1 MSGYKRF
8 VLAAGGLLSV
18 MCLVGIP
25 SLALADDDDNG
36 INGNGNGQKVTI
48 CHIPT
53 DGRNSPKTLKLPA
66 HVAQRIL
73 QQNPNDFTGKCGGT
87 KFALVAVSGTLEEGF
102 PLRPNLDFLSEVNE
116 GNPAV
121 LGIFLGHALVR
132 GVRAFL
138 DIKDS
143 NSREFVAGPPGL
155 NPVNPGLVASGN
167 NNDANISSLYLVD
180 RRQAARALLREP
192 RYLSMVPDLA
202 KVDIHAV
209 ETDPDVRNFILQ
221 AIEEDTTLLGPKN
234 TNQVTLLQVI
244 STWKSCHFV
253 PSPVLYT
260 KPDGARVTD
269 FPNSLAAFAGVT
281 DALRTSN
288 PAAYN
293 AAVDAAV
300 RAKLALPP
308 DQVGSNNCIDNPSS
322 FPNPAAP
329 DTVIRYGVD
338 KSTKRMNDVY
348 RPCQLEEFA
357 ARAGV
362 PMQVAQCP
370 N

>member
-1 MSGYKRF
+1 MLGYKRF
-8 VLAAGGLLSV
+8 VLAAGGLLSF

-25 SLALADDDDNG
+25 SLALADDK
-36 INGNGNGQKVTI
+36 GNGQKVTI
-48 CHIPT
+48 CHFPT
-53 DGRNSPKTLKLPA
+53 DGENSPKTLKLPA

-73 QQNPNDFTGKCGGT
+73 QSNPDDFTGACGGT
-87 KFALVAVSGTLEEGF
+87 KFVIVAVSGTLEEGF

-143 NSREFVAGPPGL
+143 NSREFKATPF
-155 NPVNPGLVASGN
+155 NPINPGLVASGN

-202 KVDIHAV
+202 KVDIHAA

-221 AIEEDTTLLGPKN
+221 AIEEDTTLLGSKN
-234 TNQVTLLQVI
+234 YNQVTLLQVI

-269 FPNSLAAFAGVT
+269 FPNSLATFAGVT

-293 AAVDAAV
+293 AAVETAV
-300 RAKLALPP
+300 RAKLALQPSEA
-308 DQVGSNNCIDNPSS
+308 GSDGCIDNPST
-322 FPNPAAP
+322 FPNPVAP
-329 DTVIRYGVD
+329 ADTVIRYGVD

-362 PMQVAQCP
+362 NIQVEQCP